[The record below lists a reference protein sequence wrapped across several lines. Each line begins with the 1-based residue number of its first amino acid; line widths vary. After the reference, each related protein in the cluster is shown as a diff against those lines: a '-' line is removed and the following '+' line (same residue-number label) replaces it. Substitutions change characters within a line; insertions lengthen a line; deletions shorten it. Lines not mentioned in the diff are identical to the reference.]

1 MKVILLKDTKD
12 GRANTV
18 VEVSAGYASNYLFK
32 NNLAEPFNPRTE
44 KLLKERL
51 KKIEAEKENKKNQ
64 AVQLKS
70 QIENTVLWFKLKG
83 TLDSVHGAISAKKIK
98 KELETKDIFI
108 DKHLIQTQGI
118 SNFGTSYVT
127 IKLSPEIIA
136 TLKINVV
143 KDE

>member
-108 DKHLIQTQGI
+108 DKHLIQTAGI

-127 IKLSPEIIA
+127 IKLSPEISA

>member
-51 KKIEAEKENKKNQ
+51 KKIEAEKENKKSQ
-64 AVQLKS
+64 AIQLKS

-108 DKHLIQTQGI
+108 DKHLIQTPGI

-127 IKLSPEIIA
+127 VKLGPEISA

>member
-64 AVQLKS
+64 AVQLKT

-108 DKHLIQTQGI
+108 DKHLIQTPGI

-127 IKLSPEIIA
+127 IKLSPEISA

>member
-64 AVQLKS
+64 AIQLKS

-108 DKHLIQTQGI
+108 DKHLIQTPGI

-127 IKLSPEIIA
+127 IKLSPEISA

>member
-64 AVQLKS
+64 AIQLKS
-70 QIENTVLWFKLKG
+70 QIENTILWFKLKG

-108 DKHLIQTQGI
+108 DKHLIQTPGI

-127 IKLSPEIIA
+127 VKLSPEISA

>member
-51 KKIEAEKENKKNQ
+51 KKIEAEKENKKSQ
-64 AVQLKS
+64 AIQLKS

-108 DKHLIQTQGI
+108 DKHLIQTPGI

-127 IKLSPEIIA
+127 VKLSPEISA

>member
-51 KKIEAEKENKKNQ
+51 KKIEAEKENRKNQ

-70 QIENTVLWFKLKG
+70 KIENTVLWFKLKG

-108 DKHLIQTQGI
+108 DKHLIQTAGI

-127 IKLSPEIIA
+127 IKLSPEISA

>member
-51 KKIEAEKENKKNQ
+51 KKIEAEKENKKSQ
-64 AVQLKS
+64 AIQLKS

-108 DKHLIQTQGI
+108 DKHLIQTAGI

-127 IKLSPEIIA
+127 IKLSPEISA

>member
-51 KKIEAEKENKKNQ
+51 KKIETEKENKKNQ

-127 IKLSPEIIA
+127 IKLSPEISA

>member
-64 AVQLKS
+64 AVQLKT

-127 IKLSPEIIA
+127 IKLSPEISA

>member
-12 GRANTV
+12 GRANSV

-51 KKIEAEKENKKNQ
+51 KKIEAEKENKKSQ
-64 AVQLKS
+64 AIQLKS

-108 DKHLIQTQGI
+108 DKHLIQTPGI

-127 IKLSPEIIA
+127 IKLSPEISA

>member
-12 GRANTV
+12 GRANSV

-64 AVQLKS
+64 AIQLKS

-108 DKHLIQTQGI
+108 DKHLIQTPGI

-127 IKLSPEIIA
+127 VKLSPEISA

>member
-108 DKHLIQTQGI
+108 DKHLIQTPGI

-127 IKLSPEIIA
+127 IKLSPEISA

>member
-64 AVQLKS
+64 AIQLKS

-108 DKHLIQTQGI
+108 DKHLIQTAGI

-127 IKLSPEIIA
+127 IKLSPEISA

>member
-127 IKLSPEIIA
+127 IKLSPEISA

>member
-64 AVQLKS
+64 AIQLKS

-108 DKHLIQTQGI
+108 DKHLIQTPGI

-127 IKLSPEIIA
+127 VKLSPEISA

>member
-51 KKIEAEKENKKNQ
+51 KKIEAEKENKKYQ
-64 AVQLKS
+64 ATQLKS
-70 QIENTVLWFKLKG
+70 KIENTVLWFKLKG

-108 DKHLIQTQGI
+108 DKHLIQTPGI

-127 IKLSPEIIA
+127 IKLSPEISA

>member
-64 AVQLKS
+64 AIQLKS

>member
-64 AVQLKS
+64 AIQLKS
-70 QIENTVLWFKLKG
+70 KIENTVLWFKLKG

-127 IKLSPEIIA
+127 IKLSPEISA

>member
-12 GRANTV
+12 GRANSV

-108 DKHLIQTQGI
+108 DKHLIQTPGI

-127 IKLSPEIIA
+127 IKLSPEISA

>member
-12 GRANTV
+12 GRANSV
-18 VEVSAGYASNYLFK
+18 VEVLAGYASNYLFK

-44 KLLKERL
+44 KLLNERL

-64 AVQLKS
+64 AVQLKT

-108 DKHLIQTQGI
+108 DKHLIQTPGI

-127 IKLSPEIIA
+127 VKLSPEISA

>member
-51 KKIEAEKENKKNQ
+51 KKIEAEKENKKYQ

-127 IKLSPEIIA
+127 VKLSPEISA

>member
-12 GRANTV
+12 GRANSV

-51 KKIEAEKENKKNQ
+51 KKIEAEKENKKSQ
-64 AVQLKS
+64 AIQLKS

-108 DKHLIQTQGI
+108 DKHLIQTPGI

-127 IKLSPEIIA
+127 VKLSPEISA

>member
-51 KKIEAEKENKKNQ
+51 KKIEAEKENKKSQ

-108 DKHLIQTQGI
+108 DKHLIQTPGI

-127 IKLSPEIIA
+127 VKLSPEISA

>member
-51 KKIEAEKENKKNQ
+51 KKIEAEKANKKNQ
-64 AVQLKS
+64 AIQLKS

-83 TLDSVHGAISAKKIK
+83 TLDSAHGAISAKKIK

-127 IKLSPEIIA
+127 VKLSPEISA

>member
-51 KKIEAEKENKKNQ
+51 KKIEAEKENKKFQ
-64 AVQLKS
+64 AAQLKS
-70 QIENTVLWFKLKG
+70 KIENTVLWFKLKG

-108 DKHLIQTQGI
+108 DKHLIQTPGI

-127 IKLSPEIIA
+127 IKLSPEISA

>member
-51 KKIEAEKENKKNQ
+51 KKIEAEKENKKSQ
-64 AVQLKS
+64 AIQLKS

-108 DKHLIQTQGI
+108 DKHLIQTPGI

-127 IKLSPEIIA
+127 IKLSPEISA

>member
-12 GRANTV
+12 GRANSV

-32 NNLAEPFNPRTE
+32 NNLAEPLNPRTE

-64 AVQLKS
+64 AIQLKS

-108 DKHLIQTQGI
+108 DKHLIQTPGI

-127 IKLSPEIIA
+127 IKLSPEISA

>member
-64 AVQLKS
+64 AIQLKS

-127 IKLSPEIIA
+127 VKLSPEISA

>member
-12 GRANTV
+12 GRANSV

-64 AVQLKS
+64 AVQLKT

-108 DKHLIQTQGI
+108 DKHLIQTPGI

-127 IKLSPEIIA
+127 VKLSPEISA

>member
-64 AVQLKS
+64 AIQLKS
-70 QIENTVLWFKLKG
+70 KIENTVLWFKLKG

-108 DKHLIQTQGI
+108 DKHLIQTPGI

-127 IKLSPEIIA
+127 IKLSPEISA